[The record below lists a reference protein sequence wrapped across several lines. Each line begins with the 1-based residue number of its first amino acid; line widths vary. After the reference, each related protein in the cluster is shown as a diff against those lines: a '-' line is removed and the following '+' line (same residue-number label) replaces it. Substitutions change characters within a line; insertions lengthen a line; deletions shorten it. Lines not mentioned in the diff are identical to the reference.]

1 MRMKLS
7 KWWSVLTVIGL
18 LLLSLSACGE
28 EPEPTIVTIPTP
40 TMIPTVT
47 LMVRSDEPL
56 AVEEEVDVAATPVAE
71 PLLTETPLAS
81 DSAAADGGSGTGEST
96 VTLPTLNK
104 TNSEDENGDGPII
117 LSMWYHGAENEA
129 ERAVL
134 LQIVGEFNRAQ
145 ATYFVEL
152 LDFPEESYN
161 ESVISAALVDDLPDI
176 LDVDGPVMPHWAWAG
191 YLQPLDLPEEAVDP
205 FLPGTL
211 GYWNGEL
218 YSVGLWDAALAIFAR
233 RSVLDAHGIRIPTL
247 DNPWTLQEFDDAL
260 LKLQGSGEFTFP
272 LDVGMAWTGEWY
284 PYAFSPLLQSFGG
297 DILDRSTYMSAQG
310 ALNGPEAINFGAWWQ
325 SLFERGLVPGPG
337 QDGGDRDSGFIEGQ
351 YALQWN
357 GNWAALPALEA
368 YGEDMLFL
376 PAPDF
381 GNGGRIGAA
390 SWQFGVSSTSNHPEG
405 AKAFIEFAL
414 QDRYLAAF
422 SEQTGLI
429 PSTLGAAALTEKY
442 APGGPLEVFFEL
454 SSAQGTLRPPTPA
467 YLSAALTFEQAL
479 ADLAN
484 GANIVDTL
492 DAAAAEIDA
501 DIAQNNGYGFD
512 GSVVGVDIQADDIAP

>member
-1 MRMKLS
+1 MRLNLNR
-7 KWWSVLTVIGL
+7 WWNLFLVIGL
-18 LLLSLSACGE
+18 SLFFLAACAE
-28 EPEPTIVTIPTP
+28 EAELPIVTLPTP
-40 TMIPTVT
+40 TLAPTVT
-47 LMVRSDEPL
+47 LIVRPGEPAVPDESE
-56 AVEEEVDVAATPVAE
+56 ASAAAEILAE
-71 PLLTETPLAS
+71 PIATETPQPS
-81 DSAAADGGSGTGEST
+81 DTVSGEAETGEES
-96 VTLPTLNK
+96 VSLPTANK
-104 TNSEDENGDGPII
+104 TGSDEGGEGPIV

-134 LQIVGEFNRAQ
+134 LQIVKEFNAAQ
-145 ATYFVEL
+145 TDYFVEL

-161 ESVISAALVDDLPDI
+161 ESVTSAALVDELPDI

-191 YLQPLDLPEEAVDP
+191 YLQPLDLPEEKLAQ

-211 GYWNGEL
+211 GYWSGEL
-218 YSVGLWDAALAIFAR
+218 YSVGLWDAAIALFAR
-233 RSVLDAHGIRIPTL
+233 RSVLEAQGIRIPTL
-247 DNPWTLQEFDDAL
+247 DDPWTLQEFDDAL
-260 LKLQGSGEFTFP
+260 VKLQSSGEFAYP

-284 PYAFSPLLQSFGG
+284 PYAFSPLMQSFGG
-297 DILDRSTYMSAQG
+297 DILDRSTYMTAQG
-310 ALNGPEAINFGAWWQ
+310 ALNGSEAINFGAWWQ

-337 QDGGDRDSGFIEGQ
+337 QDGADRDTGFIDGQ
-351 YALQWN
+351 YGLQWN

-390 SWQFGVSSTSNHPEG
+390 SWQFGVSSTSAHPEG
-405 AKAFIEFAL
+405 ARAFISFAL

-442 APGGPLEVFFEL
+442 APGGPLELFFEL
-454 SSAQGTLRPPTPA
+454 SNAQGTLRPPTPA
-467 YLSAALTFEQAL
+467 YLSAALTFERAL
-479 ADLAN
+479 LEIAN
-484 GANIVDTL
+484 GADIVDTL

-501 DIAQNNGYGFD
+501 DIAQNDGYGFD
-512 GSVVGVDIQADDIAP
+512 GSVVGDDIQNDGTAP